1 MGAELMQKNLDL
13 NMRVLHSVDLKDVV
27 EIYSLR
33 ADVNF
38 SIHRFIFYPNVKT
51 GTTIKTRK
59 VGKIREIRIIKTTT
73 KEVKDQGKIK
83 EGEEASKGRETNE
96 K

>member
-1 MGAELMQKNLDL
+1 MGAEVMKKNVDL
-13 NMRVLHSVDLKDVV
+13 NMRVLLSVDLIDVV

-33 ADVNF
+33 EDVNF

-51 GTTIKTRK
+51 GTTIKTGK
-59 VGKIREIRIIKTTT
+59 VGKIRGIRIIKTTI
-73 KEVKDQGKIK
+73 KEVKDQEKIK
-83 EGEEASKGRETNE
+83 EGEEGSKGRETKE